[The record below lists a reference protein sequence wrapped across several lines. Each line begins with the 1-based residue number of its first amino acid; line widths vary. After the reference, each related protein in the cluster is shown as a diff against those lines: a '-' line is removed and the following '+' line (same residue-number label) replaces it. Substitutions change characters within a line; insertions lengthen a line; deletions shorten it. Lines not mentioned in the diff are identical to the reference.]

1 MNKEDLIEYIIDEYV
16 EDDSE
21 VTEDTALISGGIIDS
36 FSIVSLKTWLEK
48 KESITIPDEMGT
60 VENFETVIK
69 ILELVEQRK
78 QA

>member
-36 FSIVSLKTWLEK
+36 FSIVSLKSWLEK

-60 VENFETVIK
+60 AENFETVNK

>member
-1 MNKEDLIEYIIDEYV
+1 MNKEDLIEYIVDEYV
-16 EDDSE
+16 EDD
-21 VTEDTALISGGIIDS
+21 TEIGDETPLISGGVIDS

-60 VENFETVIK
+60 ADTFETVTK
-69 ILELVEQRK
+69 ILALIEQRK

>member
-16 EDDSE
+16 EDD
-21 VTEDTALISGGIIDS
+21 TEIGDDTPLISGGVIDS

-60 VENFETVIK
+60 ADNFETVIK
-69 ILELVEQRK
+69 ILALVEQRK

>member
-1 MNKEDLIEYIIDEYV
+1 MNKEDLIEYIVDEYV
-16 EDDSE
+16 EDD
-21 VTEDTALISGGIIDS
+21 TEIGDETPLISGGVIDS

-60 VENFETVIK
+60 AENFETVIK
-69 ILELVEQRK
+69 ILALVEQRK

>member
-36 FSIVSLKTWLEK
+36 FSIVSLKNWLEK

-60 VENFETVIK
+60 AENFETVTK

>member
-1 MNKEDLIEYIIDEYV
+1 MNKEDLIEYIVDEYV
-16 EDDSE
+16 EDD
-21 VTEDTALISGGIIDS
+21 TEIGDETPLISGGIIDS

-60 VENFETVIK
+60 ADNFETVIK
-69 ILELVEQRK
+69 ILALVEQRK

>member
-36 FSIVSLKTWLEK
+36 FSIVSLKSWLEK
-48 KESITIPDEMGT
+48 KESITIPD
-60 VENFETVIK
+60 
-69 ILELVEQRK
+69 
-78 QA
+78 

>member
-21 VTEDTALISGGIIDS
+21 VTEDTPLISGGIIDS

-60 VENFETVIK
+60 AENFETLTK
-69 ILELVEQRK
+69 ILELVELRK
-78 QA
+78 KA

>member
-48 KESITIPDEMGT
+48 KENITIPDEMGT
-60 VENFETVIK
+60 AENFETVNK
-69 ILELVEQRK
+69 ILELVDQRK

>member
-1 MNKEDLIEYIIDEYV
+1 MNKEDLIEYIVDEYV
-16 EDDSE
+16 EDD
-21 VTEDTALISGGIIDS
+21 TEIGDETPLISGGIIDS

-60 VENFETVIK
+60 ADNFETVTK
-69 ILELVEQRK
+69 ILALIEQRK

>member
-16 EDDSE
+16 EDD
-21 VTEDTALISGGIIDS
+21 TEIEDDTPLISGGIIDS

-48 KESITIPDEMGT
+48 EENITIPDEMGT
-60 VENFETVIK
+60 AENFETVTK
-69 ILELVEQRK
+69 ILALVEERK

>member
-1 MNKEDLIEYIIDEYV
+1 MNKEDLIEYIVDEYV

-21 VTEDTALISGGIIDS
+21 IGDETLLISGGIIDS

-60 VENFETVIK
+60 ADNFETVTK
-69 ILELVEQRK
+69 ILALVEQRK